1 MDVSFFTAIFLLNL
15 KVMIRTVIIKNL
27 VCLSVCRH
35 EKGSGLSRGFSF
47 IIKNMNE
54 QNYLIVSDNIGII
67 KYINIKI

>member
-1 MDVSFFTAIFLLNL
+1 MQVLCDLRAVFKNAT
-15 KVMIRTVIIKNL
+15 IKIQRN
-27 VCLSVCRH
+27 
-35 EKGSGLSRGFSF
+35 LSRGFSF